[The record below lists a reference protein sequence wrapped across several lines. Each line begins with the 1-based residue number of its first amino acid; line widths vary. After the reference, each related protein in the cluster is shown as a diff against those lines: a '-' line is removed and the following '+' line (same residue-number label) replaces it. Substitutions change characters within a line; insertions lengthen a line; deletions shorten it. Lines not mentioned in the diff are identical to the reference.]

1 MRKIL
6 NVDGVNCNHCID
18 KIKKFISDCEGVEF
32 IKIDLDAKTLEVEID
47 SESRLESVV
56 EAVED
61 AGFLV
66 K

>member
-6 NVDGVNCNHCID
+6 NVDGMNCNHCIE
-18 KIKKFISDCEGVEF
+18 KIKKFISDCNGVEF
-32 IKIDLDAKTLEVEID
+32 INVDIDKKILEVEMDDD
-47 SESRLESVV
+47 SKLDSVI
-56 EAVED
+56 EAIED